1 MKLFLPVK
9 NVRVLEDPIDYADE
23 IPIKKRTFCHIEA
36 KDIPA
41 TFRNY
46 VRQEEIDLK
55 IKETVTQLLFSEPK
69 HFHLYFR
76 PITIC
81 VDKAIHDNRK
91 KKIFVEIDKNNP
103 NRGIMIGAEILEVIL
118 EHREDLQEE
127 VYVELEFIRGLNSS
141 DVKQLITL
149 RGV

>member
-9 NVRVLEDPIDYADE
+9 TVRTMRNPEFIDDCLPE
-23 IPIKKRTFCHIEA
+23 IKRTFCYIEV

-46 VRQEEIDLK
+46 VRQEEIDPK
-55 IKETVTQLLFSEPK
+55 IKETVTQLLFSEPE

-127 VYVELEFIRGLNSS
+127 VYVELEFIRGLDSS